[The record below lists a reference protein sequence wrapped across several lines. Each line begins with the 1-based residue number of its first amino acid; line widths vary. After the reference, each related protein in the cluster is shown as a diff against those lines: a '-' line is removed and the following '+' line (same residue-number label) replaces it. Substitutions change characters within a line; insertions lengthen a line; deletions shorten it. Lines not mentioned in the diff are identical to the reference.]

1 MSHNVGMIDRLVRGI
16 VGAVLLLGWVLGWF
30 AGTWA
35 VVLGIVGIVL
45 VATALV
51 GFCPLY
57 RLLGMTTNPAH
68 GKPHT

>member
-16 VGAVLLLGWVLGWF
+16 VGAVLLLGWLLGWF
-30 AGTWA
+30 GGTWA
-35 VVLGIVGIVL
+35 IVLGIVGIIL

-57 RLLGMTTNPAH
+57 RLLGMTTAPVH
-68 GKPHT
+68 GKPHA

>member
-1 MSHNVGMIDRLVRGI
+1 MSHNVGTIDRLVRGI

-30 AGTWA
+30 GGAWA
-35 VVLGIVGIVL
+35 VILGIVGIIL

-57 RLLGMTTNPAH
+57 RLIGMSTLPASSKSH
-68 GKPHT
+68 S